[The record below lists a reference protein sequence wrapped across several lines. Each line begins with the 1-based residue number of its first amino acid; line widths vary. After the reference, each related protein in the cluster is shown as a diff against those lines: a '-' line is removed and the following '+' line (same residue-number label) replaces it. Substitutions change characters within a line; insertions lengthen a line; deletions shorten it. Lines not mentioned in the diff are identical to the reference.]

1 MTNFNFEN
9 FDNLDPT
16 DFNEPT
22 LETKQRFN
30 RVIDKLKQIA
40 IQDTFEP
47 SSMLEIGDSFSNYG
61 LTEDDLCPVTK
72 YRYETYDDIELLD
85 EDETYLKFILVDGN
99 PEKFQNWKHIV
110 GRRFFNSIYYQ
121 DSTIDINF
129 RNSFYLEE
137 LYISKPILTE
147 SDSSPETI
155 QQLIQ
160 QKKQAYLEA
169 ALNGSTIPTEGGY
182 KKLIAVLEKEAQ
194 KRSV

>member
-1 MTNFNFEN
+1 
-9 FDNLDPT
+9 
-16 DFNEPT
+16 
-22 LETKQRFN
+22 
-30 RVIDKLKQIA
+30 
-40 IQDTFEP
+40 
-47 SSMLEIGDSFSNYG
+47 
-61 LTEDDLCPVTK
+61 
-72 YRYETYDDIELLD
+72 
-85 EDETYLKFILVDGN
+85 
-99 PEKFQNWKHIV
+99 IV